1 MTGQYPILEELMV
14 GLFMN
19 AMFWGSE
26 LIFAWLMTRL
36 LTMPNKALYWLATIA
51 LMIAAPLVRSAAP
64 TPVVLVMSLCMI
76 SLPIALSSGSLGRR
90 LLLTAIAMALNLV
103 CDALTAASWASLS
116 GFTETTYETVL
127 QGPALFASLEL
138 MRFAM
143 QLAVSCGLIWF
154 VERFFPDAA
163 AVADDE
169 VPAVLRHF
177 AWFPIMQF
185 ALLSIAF
192 FVITYQCD
200 LNTAMNLTLS
210 VIAGLCAVVDV
221 LLLRSFS
228 RANRAVTQAARTEA
242 MQAQLDEYLRFY
254 EQTMEQVT
262 SAARVRH
269 DLRNQVQVAS
279 AMAERGEFEH
289 AHRYVQSMLAEALRV
304 SRELGDDDVIG

>member
-19 AMFWGSE
+19 AMFFGSE

-36 LTMPNKALYWLATIA
+36 LRVPNKALYWLVTVALTIA
-51 LMIAAPLVRSAAP
+51 TPFVRSIAP
-64 TPVVLVMSLCMI
+64 TPVVLVLSLCMI
-76 SLPIALSSGSLGRR
+76 SLPIVLSAGPLGRR
-90 LLLTAIAMALNLV
+90 LLLTAIAMALNLL
-103 CDALTAASWASLS
+103 CDALIAAAWASLS
-116 GFTETTYETVL
+116 GFTETSYETVL

-143 QLAVSCGLIWF
+143 QLAVSYGLIWF
-154 VERFFPDAA
+154 VERFFPGAA
-163 AVADDE
+163 AAADDE

-185 ALLSIAF
+185 TLLSIAF

-200 LNTAMNLTLS
+200 LDAVMNLALS

-228 RANRAVTQAARTEA
+228 RANRAVRQAARAEA

-289 AHRYVQSMLAEALRV
+289 AHRYVQGMLAEAQRI
-304 SRELGDDDVIG
+304 SHELGDDDVVG

>member
-1 MTGQYPILEELMV
+1 MTGQYPILEGLLV

-19 AMFWGSE
+19 AMFFGSE

-36 LTMPNKALYWLATIA
+36 LKVPNKALYWLATIV
-51 LMIAAPLVRSAAP
+51 LMIATPFVRSVAP
-64 TPVVLVMSLCMI
+64 TPVVLVLSLCMI
-76 SLPIALSSGSLGRR
+76 SLPIVLSAGPLGRR
-90 LLLTAIAMALNLV
+90 LLLAAIAMALNLL
-103 CDALTAASWASLS
+103 CDALIAAAWASLS
-116 GFTETTYETVL
+116 GFTETSYETVL

-143 QLAVSCGLIWF
+143 QLVVSYGLIWF
-154 VERFFPDAA
+154 VERFFPGAEAA
-163 AVADDE
+163 ADDE

-185 ALLSIAF
+185 TLLSIAF

-200 LNTAMNLTLS
+200 LDAVMNLTLS

-228 RANRAVTQAARTEA
+228 RANRAVKQAARAEA

-289 AHRYVQSMLAEALRV
+289 AHRYVQSMLAEAVRV
-304 SRELGDDDVIG
+304 SRELGDDDVVG

>member
-1 MTGQYPILEELMV
+1 MTGQYPILEGLLV

-19 AMFWGSE
+19 AMFFGSE

-36 LTMPNKALYWLATIA
+36 LKVPNKALYWLATLA
-51 LMIAAPLVRSAAP
+51 LMIATPFVRSVAP
-64 TPVVLVMSLCMI
+64 TPVVLVTSLCMI
-76 SLPIALSSGSLGRR
+76 SLPIVLSSGPLGRR
-90 LLLTAIAMALNLV
+90 LLLTTIAMALNLL
-103 CDALTAASWASLS
+103 CDALIAASWASLS
-116 GFTETTYETVL
+116 GFTETSYETVL
-127 QGPALFASLEL
+127 GDPALFASLEL

-143 QLAVSCGLIWF
+143 QLVVSYALIWF

-163 AVADDE
+163 AAADDE

-185 ALLSIAF
+185 TLLSIAF

-200 LNTAMNLTLS
+200 LDAVMNLVLS
-210 VIAGLCAVVDV
+210 VIAGLCAIVDV

-228 RANRAVTQAARTEA
+228 RANRAVKEAARAEA

-289 AHRYVQSMLAEALRV
+289 AHRYVQGMLAEAQRI
-304 SRELGDDDVIG
+304 SHELGDDDVVG